1 MAQAEQYPTPH
12 DELTAE
18 EAYERLS
25 RLSRLDSKRISVP
38 KTNKFSRSDVVNSFA
53 SAFTMIGGTTRL
65 ALWANENPGDFYK
78 LFGKLLPSTTMS
90 EIVHR
95 REDGNLKTYTT
106 EELEEMLAAAS
117 AKVYTIDG
125 ELVDDESD

>member
-1 MAQAEQYPTPH
+1 MTP
-12 DELTAE
+12 E
-18 EAYERLS
+18 EAYEKLS
-25 RLSRLDSKRISVP
+25 RLARLNTTKLSVP

-95 REDGNLKTYTT
+95 REDNNLKTYTT
-106 EELEEMLAAAS
+106 EELEEMLAQSTAQ
-117 AKVYTIDG
+117 VYDMDG
-125 ELVDDESD
+125 DLVDSED